1 MPGVTV
7 SSPAVRRL
15 CGPLPRAQG
24 PHSLTCYVL
33 GMTAARPTPRLL
45 IVEDDPG
52 IRDYLQV
59 GLRYEGFE
67 VDTAGTAGE
76 GLSRFAAAGADL
88 IILDVM
94 LPGPDGYAFLR
105 DLRSRTPV
113 PVLMLTARDSV
124 EDRIRGLEGG
134 ADDYL
139 VKPFAFGELVAR
151 VRNVLRRS
159 RPDIVELAR
168 YADLELNGATRE
180 AFRAGRR
187 LDLRPTTFD
196 LLLFLTRHS
205 ERVLPKQIILDAV
218 WGRDFLGSDNVVELY
233 MGYAR
238 RALGDPPLLHT
249 LRGAGYLLQERR

>member
-1 MPGVTV
+1 MPGNV
-7 SSPAVRRL
+7 SL
-15 CGPLPRAQG
+15 PL
-24 PHSLTCYVL
+24 SL
-33 GMTAARPTPRLL
+33 PRLL

-52 IRDYLQV
+52 IRDYLQM

-67 VDTAGTAGE
+67 VSTAPTAGE
-76 GLSRFAAAGADL
+76 GLSRYAEEGADL

-94 LPGPDGYAFLR
+94 LPGPDGFAFLR

-151 VRNVLRRS
+151 IRTVLRRA

-168 YADLELNGATRE
+168 YADLELNAATRE

-218 WGRDFLGSDNVVELY
+218 WGQGFLGSDNVVELY
-233 MGYAR
+233 VGYAR

-249 LRGAGYLLQERR
+249 LRGAGYLLQERQ